1 MSGLLLSGLLITLM
15 CALCRGTFL
24 PGESFIRKG
33 EAGGWRNYFTEV
45 LSRSSMRIK
54 KLLY

>member
-54 KLLY
+54 KLIY